1 MHHHHSRAGEIL
13 GGFPIWIIFVAFI
26 VILVLIVIYYHRKRI
41 QSDYL
46 APEERNTLGAMETE
60 ILKLIRQTG
69 KSMRQSEICDLIP
82 LEPVEI
88 ANFLS
93 SLQDKKLIKRE
104 WLSDE
109 QVYLIK
115 PV

>member
-1 MHHHHSRAGEIL
+1 MHPHSEAGELL
-13 GGFPIWIIFVAFI
+13 GGFPIWISLVAFF
-26 VILVLIVIYYHRKRI
+26 VILILIVIYYHRKRI

-46 APEERNTLGAMETE
+46 APEERYTLGAMATE
-60 ILKLIRQTG
+60 ILKLIRQTERP
-69 KSMRQSEICDLIP
+69 MRQSEICDSIP

-93 SLQDKKLIKRE
+93 SLQDKKLIKSE

-109 QVYLIK
+109 QVYL
-115 PV
+115 VRVV

>member
-13 GGFPIWIIFVAFI
+13 GGFPIWIIVIGFI
-26 VILVLIVIYYHRKRI
+26 MLVVLIGIYFHRKRI

-46 APEERNTLGAMETE
+46 KADERKTLDDMEIE

-69 KSMRQSEICDLIP
+69 KPMRQSEICDFIP
-82 LEPVEI
+82 LEPDEI
-88 ANFLS
+88 ADYLS
-93 SLQDKKLIKRE
+93 SLQDKKLIERD

-109 QVYLIK
+109 QVYLVK
-115 PV
+115 PA

>member
-1 MHHHHSRAGEIL
+1 MHHHSRAGEIL
-13 GGFPIWIIFVAFI
+13 GGFPVWIII
-26 VILVLIVIYYHRKRI
+26 VTVIVLIVLIAIYFRRKFI

-46 APEERNTLGAMETE
+46 TLEERKSLDDMEIE

-69 KSMRQSEICDLIP
+69 KPMRQSEICDLIP
-82 LEPVEI
+82 LEPDEI
-88 ANFLS
+88 ADYLS
-93 SLQDKKLIKRE
+93 SLQGKKLIERE

-109 QVYLIK
+109 QVYLVR

>member
-1 MHHHHSRAGEIL
+1 MHHHSRAGEFL
-13 GGFPIWIIFVAFI
+13 GGFPIWIIVIGFI
-26 VILVLIVIYYHRKRI
+26 LLLVLIGIYFHRKQL

-46 APEERNTLGAMETE
+46 TPEERKTLNNMEIE

-69 KSMRQSEICDLIP
+69 KPMRQSEICDFIP
-82 LEPVEI
+82 LEPDEI
-88 ANFLS
+88 ADYLS

-109 QVYLIK
+109 QVYLVK
-115 PV
+115 LA